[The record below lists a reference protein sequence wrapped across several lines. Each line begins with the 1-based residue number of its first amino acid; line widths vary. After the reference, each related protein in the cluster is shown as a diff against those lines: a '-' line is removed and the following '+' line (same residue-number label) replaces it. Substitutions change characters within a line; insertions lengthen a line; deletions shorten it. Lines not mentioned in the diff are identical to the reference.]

1 MSTLFDS
8 LGIDRDLLLLIL
20 LALVIVLFVTVLILL
35 ISNRKLASSYKLFMK
50 GRNGKSMEETIL
62 DTRSKIYSLQ
72 DAQME
77 HRDRI
82 KLLQGS
88 INGAYTKSAVVKYN
102 AFDGMGGHASFALAL
117 LDNNNTGVILNAM
130 HSRTSCYL
138 YVKEIKAN
146 GETLLSDE
154 EKKAFEMAKS
164 K

>member
-1 MSTLFDS
+1 MSEAFNA

-20 LALVIVLFVTVLILL
+20 TVLVIALFVVVLILL
-35 ISNRKLASSYKLFMK
+35 ASNRKLARSYNLFMRGK
-50 GRNGKSMEETIL
+50 NGKSLEDTIL
-62 DTRSKIYSLQ
+62 ETKSKIYSLQ

-82 KLLQGS
+82 KLLQGT

-102 AFDGMGGHASFALAL
+102 AFEGMGGHSSFALAF
-117 LDNNNTGVILNAM
+117 LDNNNSGVVLNAM

-138 YVKEIKAN
+138 YVKEIKA
-146 GETLLSDE
+146 GDDTALSDE
-154 EKKAFEMAKS
+154 EKKVIEIAKN